1 MTDFRTLNENVRK
14 YICKIYVKDNEDYY
28 VEINCIKPAE
38 DEDEKITNLKQ
49 IANKK
54 FLSGGIEYFEK
65 WIERFPAILD
75 VADYYV
81 GDAVGIL
88 HSLYNLTER
97 ERNESTL
104 THSEAC
110 HIITKLIFDFITGP
124 NY

>member
-1 MTDFRTLNENVRK
+1 MTDFRKLNENVRK
-14 YICKIYVKDNEDYY
+14 YICKIYVKDNESRY
-28 VEINCIKPAE
+28 VSWNYISPAK
-38 DEDEKITNLKQ
+38 DEYEKITNLEQ
-49 IANKK
+49 IASKMS
-54 FLSGGIEYFEK
+54 LRGGLEYFEK

-88 HSLYNLTER
+88 HSLYNLTES

>member
-1 MTDFRTLNENVRK
+1 MTDFRKLNENVRK
-14 YICKIYVKDNEDYY
+14 YICKIYVKDNESRY
-28 VEINCIKPAE
+28 VSWNYISPAK
-38 DEDEKITNLKQ
+38 DEYEKITNLEQ
-49 IANKK
+49 IASKMS
-54 FLSGGIEYFEK
+54 LRGGLEYFEK
-65 WIERFPAILD
+65 WIESFPAILD

>member
-1 MTDFRTLNENVRK
+1 MTDFRKLNENVRK
-14 YICKIYVKDNEDYY
+14 YICKIYVKDNESRY
-28 VEINCIKPAE
+28 VSWNYISPAE
-38 DEDEKITNLKQ
+38 DEDEKITNLEQ
-49 IANKK
+49 IASKM
-54 FLSGGIEYFEK
+54 FLRGGIEYFEK

-81 GDAVGIL
+81 GDAVGIV
-88 HSLYNLTER
+88 HSLYDLTE
-97 ERNESTL
+97 EEKKKSTL

>member
-1 MTDFRTLNENVRK
+1 MTDFKKLNENVRK

-28 VEINCIKPAE
+28 VEINCINPAE

-65 WIERFPAILD
+65 WIESFPAILD

-81 GDAVGIL
+81 GDAVGIV
-88 HSLYNLTER
+88 HSLYDLTE
-97 ERNESTL
+97 EEKKKSTL
-104 THSEAC
+104 VHSEAC

>member
-1 MTDFRTLNENVRK
+1 MTDFRKLNENVRK
-14 YICKIYVKDNEDYY
+14 YICKIYVKDNESRY
-28 VEINCIKPAE
+28 VSWNYISPAE
-38 DEDEKITNLKQ
+38 DEDEKITNLEQ
-49 IANKK
+49 IASKM
-54 FLSGGIEYFEK
+54 FLRGGIEYFEK
-65 WIERFPAILD
+65 WIESFPAILD

>member
-1 MTDFRTLNENVRK
+1 MTDFRKLNENVRK
-14 YICKIYVKDNEDYY
+14 YICKIYVKDNENYY
-28 VEINCIKPAE
+28 TIYYINPSK
-38 DEDEKITNLKQ
+38 DEDEKITNLEQ
-49 IANKK
+49 IARKM
-54 FLSGGIEYFEK
+54 FLCGGIEYFEK

-88 HSLYNLTER
+88 HSLYDLPEE
-97 ERNESTL
+97 ERNKSTL

>member
-1 MTDFRTLNENVRK
+1 MK
-14 YICKIYVKDNEDYY
+14 MK
-28 VEINCIKPAE
+28 
-38 DEDEKITNLKQ
+38 KITNLEQ
-49 IANKK
+49 IASKMS
-54 FLSGGIEYFEK
+54 LRGGLEYFEK